1 MKNPTILPKTTKWL
15 YQILQHL
22 ISLMLNYAWV
32 GYLNAILAQERGN
45 LNELISKSSNARG
58 ISQGNVKASRD
69 VYSVD
74 VPGVMKKK
82 NQATSKLFTD

>member
-1 MKNPTILPKTTKWL
+1 MR
-15 YQILQHL
+15 
-22 ISLMLNYAWV
+22 V

-82 NQATSKLFTD
+82 KPGHIEALHRLSSENKY